1 MKAEDNILELKNISK
16 YYPGVTALNNVS
28 LKIRKGEIHALVGE
42 NGAGKSTLIKTCSG
56 AIAPSSGEICVN
68 GKTFKS
74 MTPKTSEEN
83 GIGVIYQEFN
93 LVGDLSVAENIFLGR
108 AIRKGPSSGEIC
120 VNGKTF
126 KSMTPKT
133 SEENGIGVIYQEF
146 NLVGDLSVAENI
158 FLGRAIRKGIIIDLK
173 AMERESKKI
182 LDSLHINISP
192 KTLVKNLS
200 VGYQQMVEIA
210 KAMSQNA
217 QVLIMD
223 EPSAPLTSAEVESMF
238 AIVDLLKEKGVS
250 IIYISHRL
258 EEIFRLSDRVTVL
271 RDGEYVTTL
280 NTAET
285 NEDELVKYMVGRELT
300 EIYPTRKA
308 DSIKDEVLFEAV
320 NVSGNGDKNISFKI
334 HKGEVLGF
342 GGLIGAGRTEM
353 AELMF
358 GMKPKTS
365 GKFLYKGKE
374 INPKSPK
381 EAIDVGIGLVPV
393 GAGRTEMAEL
403 MFGMKPKTSG
413 KFLYKGKEI
422 NPKSPKEAID
432 VGIGLVPED
441 RKAKG
446 ALLTLSIQ
454 ENINMPIYPRIS
466 KATVINEKTEREI
479 AQKYKEEISIKTP
492 NLTQLVKNLSGGNQ
506 QKVILAK
513 WLAADSELLIF
524 DEPTRGIDVGAK
536 QEIYTLINTLVEQ
549 GKAVLMISSEME
561 ELMGMSDRIIILAEG
576 SVSGELR
583 KEEFKQETIMK
594 YASKEMED

>member
-1 MKAEDNILELKNISK
+1 MKNEDNILELKSISK

-28 LKIRKGEIHALVGE
+28 LSIRRGEIHALVGE

-56 AIAPSSGEICVN
+56 AIAPSAGEILIN
-68 GKTFKS
+68 GKKFKS
-74 MTPKTSEEN
+74 MTPK
-83 GIGVIYQEFN
+83 
-93 LVGDLSVAENIFLGR
+93 L
-108 AIRKGPSSGEIC
+108 
-120 VNGKTF
+120 
-126 KSMTPKT
+126 

-158 FLGRAIRKGIIIDLK
+158 FLGRAIRKGIVIDMK
-173 AMERESKKI
+173 AMEQESQKI

-223 EPSAPLTSAEVESMF
+223 EPSAPLTSAEVENMF
-238 AIVDLLKEKGVS
+238 SVVDLLKEKGVS

-280 NTAET
+280 DTDKT
-285 NEDELVKYMVGRELT
+285 NEDELVKYMVGRQLT
-300 EIYPTRKA
+300 EIYPARKEGC
-308 DSIKDEVLFEAV
+308 IKDEVIFEAV
-320 NVSGNGDKNISFKI
+320 DVCGNGDTNISFKL
-334 HKGEVLGF
+334 HKGEVLGL
-342 GGLIGAGRTEM
+342 GGL
-353 AELMF
+353 
-358 GMKPKTS
+358 
-365 GKFLYKGKE
+365 
-374 INPKSPK
+374 
-381 EAIDVGIGLVPV
+381 V
-393 GAGRTEMAEL
+393 GAGRTELAEL
-403 MFGMKPKTSG
+403 IFGMKTKTAG
-413 KFLYKGKEI
+413 KFFYKGKEV
-422 NPKSPKEAID
+422 NPRSPKDAID
-432 VGIGLVPED
+432 IGIGLVPED

-446 ALLTLSIQ
+446 ALLTLSIR
-454 ENINMPIYPRIS
+454 ENINMSIYSRIS
-466 KATVINEKTEREI
+466 KCTVINQKTEHET

-492 NLTQLVKNLSGGNQ
+492 NLEQLVKNLSGGNQ

-536 QEIYTLINTLVEQ
+536 QEIYILINTLVEQ
-549 GKAVLMISSEME
+549 GKSVLMISSEME

-576 SVSGELR
+576 NITGELC
-583 KEEFKQETIMK
+583 KGDFNQETIMK
-594 YASKEMED
+594 CASKEKEDKKS